1 MTKTAARPTVEF
13 FFDFMSPTSYLAHT
27 QLPRIADRVGAE
39 IIWRPMLTLQ
49 LHELTENRSPTAV
62 PNKARW
68 IFQDLLRFA
77 GRYGVP
83 LVINPNLPFE
93 MRDALHGALVALE
106 RGEIERY
113 CAALFPAVW
122 VEKIDV
128 DDRGAL
134 ADRIVEAGLDAQ
146 AILARIDQP
155 KIAAA
160 LNANTRE
167 AAERG
172 AFGAPTFFVGDEMH
186 FGQDRLDF
194 VEAALTRGD

>member
-1 MTKTAARPTVEF
+1 MMPITARSTVEF

-83 LVINPNLPFE
+83 FVINPNLPFE
-93 MRDALHGALVALE
+93 MKEALHGALVA
-106 RGEIERY
+106 
-113 CAALFPAVW
+113 A
-122 VEKIDV
+122 EK
-128 DDRGAL
+128 
-134 ADRIVEAGLDAQ
+134 
-146 AILARIDQP
+146 
-155 KIAAA
+155 AAA
-160 LNANTRE
+160 AP
-167 AAERG
+167 AARAMPSRSDSCPCRPSSQSSENH
-172 AFGAPTFFVGDEMH
+172 AVA
-186 FGQDRLDF
+186 
-194 VEAALTRGD
+194 

>member
-1 MTKTAARPTVEF
+1 MMENTARPTVEF

-49 LHELTENRSPTAV
+49 LHALTENRSPTAV

-68 IFQDLLRFA
+68 IFQDMLRFA

-93 MRDALHGALVALE
+93 MKDALHGALVALE

-122 VEKIDV
+122 AEKVDV

-134 ADRIVEAGLDAQ
+134 ADRIAAAGLDAE
-146 AILARIDQP
+146 AILAHIDEP
-155 KIAAA
+155 EIAAA
-160 LNANTRE
+160 LDANTRE

-194 VEAALTRGD
+194 IEAALTRGD